1 MLHTTLTVRVQQMRH
16 PLGSRLL
23 FLPTVQIKIKKTTQ
37 NAFTLIFRLLYV
49 FSMNKNRY
57 LRIGVLSNATNSMSK
72 MACNEVQVMGFL
84 LCALVIVVLAAL
96 TKHENIWVFSAL
108 QTKYKLNVNSSDC
121 AVHSLHCYGFAAGHN
136 AWDSLH

>member
-1 MLHTTLTVRVQQMRH
+1 MLHTTLTVRVQQNEAS
-16 PLGSRLL
+16 LGIPIALSANC
-23 FLPTVQIKIKKTTQ
+23 PDKDKEDHSEC
-37 NAFTLIFRLLYV
+37 FTLIIRLYV

-96 TKHENIWVFSAL
+96 GRSMKTSGCFLHYE
-108 QTKYKLNVNSSDC
+108 LNTN
-121 AVHSLHCYGFAAGHN
+121 
-136 AWDSLH
+136 